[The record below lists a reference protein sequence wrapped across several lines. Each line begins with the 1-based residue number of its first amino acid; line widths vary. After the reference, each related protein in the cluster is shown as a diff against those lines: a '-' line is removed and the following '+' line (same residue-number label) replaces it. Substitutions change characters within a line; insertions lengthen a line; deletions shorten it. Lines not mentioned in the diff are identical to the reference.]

1 MPQKKKKTTPVS
13 RLRGIKLYNR
23 LLSKLTAENA
33 KQDKKQR
40 LGIEARRKLV
50 SEQLYP
56 KFKSGKNLSAQAI
69 DSSVK
74 VVVKALPPKEICNP
88 LYLSPAYLEA
98 VEYYEIDNRLRNLL
112 PDCVDVRVDAGRL
125 GSTKIFNTAN
135 YSYYGN
141 GVQKIVERIREELEG
156 NLSGFAY
163 FSGIV
168 KVKPGKSNDGKA
180 ESYFVD
186 FILYVNE
193 TTELDDEPAMYD
205 LPKRE
210 LKKKD
215 KIRDYMSERF
225 SKLEKQK
232 QKEKRKRRKASPQ
245 EFNKRIQAAINAD
258 RALLRSKVITK
269 AEFDKRKRKL
279 TSKKK
284 KP

>member
-1 MPQKKKKTTPVS
+1 
-13 RLRGIKLYNR
+13 
-23 LLSKLTAENA
+23 
-33 KQDKKQR
+33 
-40 LGIEARRKLV
+40 
-50 SEQLYP
+50 
-56 KFKSGKNLSAQAI
+56 
-69 DSSVK
+69 
-74 VVVKALPPKEICNP
+74 
-88 LYLSPAYLEA
+88 
-98 VEYYEIDNRLRNLL
+98 L
-112 PDCVDVRVDAGRL
+112 PDCVEVKVNAGTF
-125 GSTKIFNTAN
+125 GKTKIFNTAN

-186 FILYVNE
+186 FILYINE
-193 TTELDDEPAMYD
+193 TTELDDEPAMFD

-210 LKKKD
+210 VKKKE
-215 KIRDYMSERF
+215 KIRDYMAERF
-225 SKLEKQK
+225 SKLEKEK
-232 QKEKRKRRKASPQ
+232 QKEKRKRKKASPQ
-245 EFNKRIQAAINAD
+245 EYNKRIQAAINAD

-269 AEFDKRKRKL
+269 AEFQKRKQKL

>member
-1 MPQKKKKTTPVS
+1 MPQKKKSTPIS
-13 RLRGIKLYNR
+13 RLRGLKLYNK
-23 LLSKLTAENA
+23 LLSQLTKQNA
-33 KQDKKQR
+33 KDGKKQQ
-40 LGIEARRKLV
+40 LGIEARRRIV
-50 SEQLYP
+50 SQELYP
-56 KFKSGKNLSAQAI
+56 KYKSGKGLSAKAI
-69 DSSVK
+69 ETSVA
-74 VVVKALPPKEICNP
+74 VVVKALPPREICNP

-98 VEYYEIDNRLRNLL
+98 VEYYDIDNRLRNLL
-112 PDCVDVRVDAGRL
+112 PDCVEVKVNAGTF
-125 GSTKIFNTAN
+125 GKTKIFNTAN

-186 FILYVNE
+186 FILYINE
-193 TTELDDEPAMYD
+193 TTELDDEPAMFD

-210 LKKKD
+210 VKKKE
-215 KIRDYMSERF
+215 KIRDYMAERF
-225 SKLEKQK
+225 SKLEKEK
-232 QKEKRKRRKASPQ
+232 QKEKRKRKKASPQ
-245 EFNKRIQAAINAD
+245 EYNNRIQAAINAD

-269 AEFDKRKRKL
+269 AEFQKRKQKL

>member
-1 MPQKKKKTTPVS
+1 MPQKKKSTPIS
-13 RLRGIKLYNR
+13 RLRGLKLYNK
-23 LLSKLTAENA
+23 LLSQLTKQNA
-33 KQDKKQR
+33 KDGKKQQ
-40 LGIEARRKLV
+40 LGIEARRRIV
-50 SEQLYP
+50 SQELYP
-56 KFKSGKNLSAQAI
+56 KYKSGKGLSAKAI
-69 DSSVK
+69 ETSVA
-74 VVVKALPPKEICNP
+74 VVVKALPPREICNP

-98 VEYYEIDNRLRNLL
+98 VEYYDIDNRLRNLL
-112 PDCVDVRVDAGRL
+112 PDCVEVKVNAGSF
-125 GSTKIFNTAN
+125 GKTKIFNTAN

-186 FILYVNE
+186 FILYINE
-193 TTELDDEPAMYD
+193 TTELDDEPAMFD

-210 LKKKD
+210 VKKKE
-215 KIRDYMSERF
+215 KIRDYMAERF
-225 SKLEKQK
+225 SKLEKEK
-232 QKEKRKRRKASPQ
+232 QKEKRKRKKASPQ
-245 EFNKRIQAAINAD
+245 EYNKRIQAAINAD

-269 AEFDKRKRKL
+269 AEFQKRKQKL

>member
-1 MPQKKKKTTPVS
+1 MPQKKKSTPIS
-13 RLRGIKLYNR
+13 RLRGLKLYNK
-23 LLSKLTAENA
+23 LLSQLRKQNA
-33 KQDKKQR
+33 KDGKKQQ
-40 LGIEARRKLV
+40 LGIEARRRIV
-50 SEQLYP
+50 SKELYP
-56 KFKSGKNLSAQAI
+56 KYKSGKGLSAKAI
-69 DSSVK
+69 ETSVAAI
-74 VVVKALPPKEICNP
+74 VKALPPREICNP

-98 VEYYEIDNRLRNLL
+98 VEYYDIDNRLRNLL
-112 PDCVDVRVDAGRL
+112 PDCVEVKVNAGTF
-125 GSTKIFNTAN
+125 GKTKIFNTAN

-186 FILYVNE
+186 FILYINE
-193 TTELDDEPAMYD
+193 TTELDDEPAMFN

-210 LKKKD
+210 VKKKE
-215 KIRDYMSERF
+215 KIRDYMAERF
-225 SKLEKQK
+225 SKLEKEK
-232 QKEKRKRRKASPQ
+232 QKEKRKRKKASPQ
-245 EFNKRIQAAINAD
+245 EYNKRIQAAINAD

-269 AEFDKRKRKL
+269 AEFQKRKQKL

>member
-1 MPQKKKKTTPVS
+1 MPQKKKSTPIS
-13 RLRGIKLYNR
+13 RLRGLKLYNK
-23 LLSKLTAENA
+23 LLSQLTRQNA
-33 KQDKKQR
+33 KEGKKQQ
-40 LGIEARRKLV
+40 LGIEARRRIV
-50 SEQLYP
+50 SKELYP
-56 KFKSGKNLSAQAI
+56 KYKSGKGLSAKAI
-69 DSSVK
+69 ETSVAA
-74 VVVKALPPKEICNP
+74 VVKALPPREICNP

-98 VEYYEIDNRLRNLL
+98 VEYYDIDNRLRNLL
-112 PDCVDVRVDAGRL
+112 PDCVEVKVNAGTF
-125 GSTKIFNTAN
+125 GQTKIFNTAN

-186 FILYVNE
+186 FILYINE

-210 LKKKD
+210 AKKKE
-215 KIRDYMSERF
+215 KIRDYMAERF
-225 SKLEKQK
+225 SKLEKEK
-232 QKEKRKRRKASPQ
+232 QKEKRKRKKASPQ
-245 EFNKRIQAAINAD
+245 EYNKRIQAAINAD
-258 RALLRSKVITK
+258 RALLRAKVITK
-269 AEFDKRKRKL
+269 AEFQKRKQKL

>member
-1 MPQKKKKTTPVS
+1 MPQKKKSTPIS
-13 RLRGIKLYNR
+13 RLRGLKLYNK
-23 LLSKLTAENA
+23 LLSQLTKQNA
-33 KQDKKQR
+33 KDGKKQQ
-40 LGIEARRKLV
+40 LGIEARRRIV
-50 SEQLYP
+50 SQELYP
-56 KFKSGKNLSAQAI
+56 KYKSGKGLSAKAI
-69 DSSVK
+69 ETSVA
-74 VVVKALPPKEICNP
+74 VVVKALPPREICNP

-98 VEYYEIDNRLRNLL
+98 VEYYDIDNRLRNLL
-112 PDCVDVRVDAGRL
+112 PDCVEVKVNAGSF
-125 GSTKIFNTAN
+125 GKTKIFNTAN

-186 FILYVNE
+186 FILYINE
-193 TTELDDEPAMYD
+193 TTELDDEPAMFD

-210 LKKKD
+210 VKKKET
-215 KIRDYMSERF
+215 IRDYMAERF
-225 SKLEKQK
+225 SKLEKEK
-232 QKEKRKRRKASPQ
+232 QKEKRKRKKASPQ
-245 EFNKRIQAAINAD
+245 EYNKRIQAAINAD

-269 AEFDKRKRKL
+269 AEFQKRKQKL

>member
-1 MPQKKKKTTPVS
+1 MPQKKKSTPIS
-13 RLRGIKLYNR
+13 RLRGLKLYNK
-23 LLSKLTAENA
+23 LLSQLTKQNA
-33 KQDKKQR
+33 KDGKKQQ
-40 LGIEARRKLV
+40 LGIEARRRIV
-50 SEQLYP
+50 SQELYP
-56 KFKSGKNLSAQAI
+56 KYKSGKGLSAKAI
-69 DSSVK
+69 ETSVA
-74 VVVKALPPKEICNP
+74 VVVKALPPREICNP

-98 VEYYEIDNRLRNLL
+98 VEYYDIDNRLRNLL
-112 PDCVDVRVDAGRL
+112 PDCVEVKVNAGSF
-125 GSTKIFNTAN
+125 GKTKIFYTAN

-186 FILYVNE
+186 FILYINE
-193 TTELDDEPAMYD
+193 TTELDDEPAMFD

-210 LKKKD
+210 VKKKE
-215 KIRDYMSERF
+215 KIRDYMAERF
-225 SKLEKQK
+225 SKLEKEK
-232 QKEKRKRRKASPQ
+232 QKEKRKRKKASPQ
-245 EFNKRIQAAINAD
+245 EYNKRIQAAINAD

-269 AEFDKRKRKL
+269 AEFQKRKQKL

>member
-1 MPQKKKKTTPVS
+1 MPQKKKSTPIS
-13 RLRGIKLYNR
+13 RLRGLKLYNK
-23 LLSKLTAENA
+23 LLSQLRKQNA
-33 KQDKKQR
+33 KDGKKQQ
-40 LGIEARRKLV
+40 LGIEARRRIV
-50 SEQLYP
+50 SKELYP
-56 KFKSGKNLSAQAI
+56 KYKSGKGLSAKAI
-69 DSSVK
+69 ETSVAAI
-74 VVVKALPPKEICNP
+74 VKALPPREICNP

-98 VEYYEIDNRLRNLL
+98 VEYYDIDNRLRNLL
-112 PDCVDVRVDAGRL
+112 PDCVEVKVNAGTF
-125 GSTKIFNTAN
+125 GKTKIFNTAN

-186 FILYVNE
+186 FILYINE
-193 TTELDDEPAMYD
+193 TTELDDEPAMFD

-210 LKKKD
+210 VKKKE
-215 KIRDYMSERF
+215 KIRDYMAERF
-225 SKLEKQK
+225 SKLEKEK
-232 QKEKRKRRKASPQ
+232 QKEKRKRKKASPQ
-245 EFNKRIQAAINAD
+245 EYNKRIQAAINAD

-269 AEFDKRKRKL
+269 AEFQKRKQKL

>member
-1 MPQKKKKTTPVS
+1 MPQKKKSTPIS
-13 RLRGIKLYNR
+13 RLRGLKLYNK
-23 LLSKLTAENA
+23 LLSQLRKQNA
-33 KQDKKQR
+33 KDGKKQQ
-40 LGIEARRKLV
+40 LGIEARRRIV
-50 SEQLYP
+50 SKELYP
-56 KFKSGKNLSAQAI
+56 KYKSGKGLSAKAI
-69 DSSVK
+69 ETSVAAI
-74 VVVKALPPKEICNP
+74 VKALPPREICNP

-98 VEYYEIDNRLRNLL
+98 VEYYDIDNRLRNLL
-112 PDCVDVRVDAGRL
+112 PDCVEVKVNAGTF
-125 GSTKIFNTAN
+125 GKTKIFNTAN

-168 KVKPGKSNDGKA
+168 KVKLGKSNDGKA

-186 FILYVNE
+186 FILYINE
-193 TTELDDEPAMYD
+193 TTELDDEPAMFN

-210 LKKKD
+210 VKKKE
-215 KIRDYMSERF
+215 KIRDYMAERF
-225 SKLEKQK
+225 SKLEKEK
-232 QKEKRKRRKASPQ
+232 QKEKRKRKKASPQ
-245 EFNKRIQAAINAD
+245 EYNKRIQAAINAD

-269 AEFDKRKRKL
+269 AEFQKRKQKL